1 MMSIE
6 PANPNVEAIR
16 LSVQRSC
23 REIVQLVDGPLAT
36 LDGEKLYLAPVA
48 GEWSIMQNLAHIA
61 EFMPY
66 WAGEIEKLV
75 AQPGR
80 NFGRTMQDE
89 RRIQAIEQHGRD
101 NLAQV
106 KEALPHSYNRLEEV
120 LGTLRD
126 SDLELTGKHNKFG
139 EKSLAWFIED
149 FVTQHLINHLE
160 QMKLVL
166 DSVQK

>member
-1 MMSIE
+1 
-6 PANPNVEAIR
+6 
-16 LSVQRSC
+16 
-23 REIVQLVDGPLAT
+23 
-36 LDGEKLYLAPVA
+36 
-48 GEWSIMQNLAHIA
+48 MQNLAHIV

-66 WAGEIEKLV
+66 WADEIAKLV
-75 AQPGR
+75 ALPGR

-89 RRIQAIEQHGRD
+89 RRIQAIEQHGWD

-106 KEALPHSYNRLEEV
+106 QEALPHSYARLEEV

-160 QMKLVL
+160 QMKLGL
-166 DSVQK
+166 ASVQK